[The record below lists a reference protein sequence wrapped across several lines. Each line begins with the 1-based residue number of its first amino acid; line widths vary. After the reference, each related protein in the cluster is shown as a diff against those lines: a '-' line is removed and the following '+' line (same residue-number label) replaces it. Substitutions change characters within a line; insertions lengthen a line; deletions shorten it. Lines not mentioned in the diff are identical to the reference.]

1 MTPAAT
7 PRQRRAARRKIEI
20 LEAALRVLSEDGY
33 TQASMDKIA
42 EQALLTRVGLY
53 KHYKDK
59 NTLVV
64 ALREHKLL
72 ELAERVQ
79 VAIENE
85 RGFEARLRVAVHETV
100 QYQREHPGFFRV
112 LLASS
117 FSSDL
122 GADYSLKPFLHT
134 LTSIFEQGQ
143 SEGTIYPGDPLEY
156 AGLLA
161 TVVFEPSIKQAF
173 VPEPLGQTP
182 PEHIAQTISNI
193 FLYGLMRPKT
203 L

>member
-1 MTPAAT
+1 MTPAPT
-7 PRQRRAARRKIEI
+7 PRQRRAERRKIEI
-20 LEAALRVLSEDGY
+20 LEAALGVLSEDGY
-33 TQASMDKIA
+33 TQASMDRIA
-42 EQALLTRVGLY
+42 ERALLTRVGLY

-64 ALREHKLL
+64 ALRQHKLL
-72 ELAERVQ
+72 ELAQRVQ
-79 VAIENE
+79 AAVEQST
-85 RGFEARLRVAVHETV
+85 GFEAKLSAAVRQTV

-122 GADYSLKPFLHT
+122 GADYSLKPFLDT
-134 LTSIFEQGQ
+134 LAAIFEQGLLEA
-143 SEGTIYPGDPLEY
+143 SIRPGDPLEY

-173 VPEPLGQTP
+173 VPEPLGDTP
-182 PEHIAQTISNI
+182 PQHLAETISNI
-193 FLYGLMRPKT
+193 FLHGVMRPKNV
-203 L
+203 